1 MRALFIY
8 WKVAPEQLPG
18 ALAAAREFQTGL
30 SRRHPSLVASL
41 YQRAET
47 VPTLCT
53 LMETYTQPGGLDA
66 QALPDIIDGGHAAL
80 AAWCAAGRHVEQFDL
95 LVH

>member
-8 WKVAPEQLPG
+8 WKVPRDQLPG

-41 YQRAET
+41 YQRAESGAAL
-47 VPTLCT
+47 VT
-53 LMETYTQPGGLDA
+53 LMETYAKPGGLDG
-66 QALPDIIDGGHAAL
+66 QVLPDIIDGGHTVL
-80 AAWCAAGRHVEQFDL
+80 GAWCASGRHVEQFDL
-95 LVH
+95 LNA